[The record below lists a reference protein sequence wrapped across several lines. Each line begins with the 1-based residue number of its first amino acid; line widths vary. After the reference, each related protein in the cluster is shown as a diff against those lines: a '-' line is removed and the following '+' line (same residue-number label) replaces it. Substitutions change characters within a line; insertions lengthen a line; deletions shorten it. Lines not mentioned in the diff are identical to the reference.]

1 MGNLRR
7 DHVAERFV
15 IVNPTAE
22 KPSKTRKNPF
32 KPGNESLTNPSVLS
46 LVLKDGM
53 LQRFQDDE
61 GDFV

>member
-15 IVNPTAE
+15 IVNPLTPKS
-22 KPSKTRKNPF
+22 KPSKTKKNPF

-53 LQRFQDDE
+53 LQRLQDDV
-61 GDFV
+61 G